1 MFKKM
6 YFLIACF
13 SFFSISPTFAMLDIE
28 FGQTEDRHT
37 VKAVQQDVV
46 IESATPDDLR
56 GYKAILEQ
64 LPTIGGYPA
73 ITGSEGRFATQ
84 NLDRQKAGN
93 PFHLYSLTFGKENI
107 GFLQLG
113 RMPCVG
119 YEEGPDE
126 KNQTAHHPI
135 IEKFMNLGLTQKADQ
150 DAGFKKEN
158 IQRVENRGVAAILPM
173 FRPEVT
179 ENVRQKVITSTF
191 ELIRHFTSHG
201 KTLPVENTTPHVV
214 VGLFHPDDPIVNT
227 FRQTGFEVDD
237 NPGFRWFYPDAADPR
252 RVMVERKIQL

>member
-6 YFLIACF
+6 YILITCF

-28 FGQTEDRHT
+28 LGQTEDRHT
-37 VKAVQQDVV
+37 VKAVQKDVI
-46 IESATPDDLR
+46 IESATPEDLG

-64 LPTIGGYPA
+64 LPRFGGYPA
-73 ITGSEGRFATQ
+73 INGSEGRFTAQ
-84 NLDRQKAGN
+84 NLDRQRADN
-93 PFHLYSLTFGKENI
+93 PFHLYSITSGEENI

-113 RMPCVG
+113 RMPCTA
-119 YEEGPDE
+119 YEEGPNAE
-126 KNQTAHHPI
+126 NPTAHHPI
-135 IEKFMNLGLTQKADQ
+135 IEKFISLGLTQKIDQ

-158 IQRVENRGVAAILPM
+158 IQRVENRGAAAILPM
-173 FRPEVT
+173 FRPDVSEEVK
-179 ENVRQKVITSTF
+179 QQVISSTF

-201 KTLPVENTTPHVV
+201 KTLPVENTIPHVA

-227 FRQTGFEVDD
+227 FRQMGFEVDD
-237 NPGFRWFYPDAADPR
+237 NPEFRWFYPDAADPR